1 MSSLSS
7 PSSFSREFPSSFC
20 KSREGRDISKVTT
33 ATWGQRVEPQ
43 SGMGSRGGG
52 AAGSQCESWDQ
63 VTTPPLRVDTVE
75 SL

>member
-20 KSREGRDISKVTT
+20 KSREGRGISRVTS
-33 ATWGQRVEPQ
+33 ATWGQGAGPQ
-43 SGMGSRGGG
+43 SGMGNREGG

-63 VTTPPLRVDTVE
+63 VTTPPPRVDTVE